1 MLSANGFSTPGCK
14 LRGAFDFEFIIL
26 VQGERNEANFILQ
39 VTGTIYWID
48 YLFPMVDFWHFCAG
62 RLLDPLLRFIDL
74 YVWVF
79 ATLSLS
85 DSSVVLSEVRYCKQ
99 LAVEEHQLA
108 SLQRNPVESYFC
120 FSDFYFFFG
129 GFILGISLIPFHD
142 LTDMASNL
150 TSFSLHLMS

>member
-14 LRGAFDFEFIIL
+14 LRGAFDFEFIFL
-26 VQGERNEANFILQ
+26 VQRERNEANFILQ

-48 YLFPMVDFWHFCAG
+48 YLFPMVDFCAG
-62 RLLDPLLRFIDL
+62 WLLGPLLRFIDL
-74 YVWVF
+74 YVWV
-79 ATLSLS
+79 LPRCLCH
-85 DSSVVLSEVRYCKQ
+85 DSSVVLSEVRYCEQ

-108 SLQRNPVESYFC
+108 SLQRNPVKSYFC
-120 FSDFYFFFG
+120 FSDFYFFPG

-150 TSFSLHLMS
+150 ASFSLHLMS